1 MELQGVAGWAGL
13 GAPGRRWLG
22 WPGELA
28 GDDFFKE
35 FAFFEGPLT

>member
-22 WPGELA
+22 WPGGLA